1 MFLWGAVRYLWGR
14 ISDPTRIPFLTRPY
28 AETDRHISLPS
39 KPVYHR
45 PRYGGRND
53 SREVNRMPEFAQ
65 PFAGNNIDRTMTHN
79 ELIRAIRYTIAA
91 EFEAIQLYNQ
101 MADATDN
108 ELAREVL
115 KDIADEEK
123 VHAGEFY
130 RLLIEL
136 DPREKEFY
144 QKGAEEVEEEIGKL
158 RAKE

>member
-1 MFLWGAVRYLWGR
+1 
-14 ISDPTRIPFLTRPY
+14 
-28 AETDRHISLPS
+28 
-39 KPVYHR
+39 
-45 PRYGGRND
+45 
-53 SREVNRMPEFAQ
+53 MPEFAH
-65 PFAGNNIDRTMTHN
+65 PFSGNNIDRAMSHN

-115 KDIADEEK
+115 RDIADEEK

-136 DPREKEFY
+136 DPQEKEFY
-144 QKGAEEVEEEIGKL
+144 EKGAEEVEEEIEKL